1 MRNAAKITYD
11 LFVQFDFEVVL
22 LKSLDAFSSCG
33 SFLHG
38 RYMDPKE
45 SHDLLGFKTE
55 CHADDVYEHGG
66 SGHVAGKELGIQIP
80 EDLSLIDQ
88 VGSIDQCLAF
98 AHLSLQ
104 HHDHTKK
111 TSS

>member
-66 SGHVAGKELGIQIP
+66 SGHAAGKELGIQIP
-80 EDLSLIDQ
+80 
-88 VGSIDQCLAF
+88 
-98 AHLSLQ
+98 
-104 HHDHTKK
+104 
-111 TSS
+111 